1 MEDNHHKKIKTVGIV
16 IAIFVLIFALLVF
29 WGIKNNSIVGLDKS
43 DFSWETDAPTPNFL
57 LDENS
62 QGSQENTVPK
72 SSSLDN
78 AWKVF
83 QEFLLKAQAKDID
96 GVRLLTYKQSEA
108 CADLEREEECLAR
121 MDTVYELGKDLRKQ
135 DFIHIWED
143 KSQIILSTDF
153 QREESPELVGFV
165 RGFIY
170 LVRDDFT
177 GSIKILTFNP
187 AKGWFH
193 SPRETDTPEF
203 IEEKLQAMIL
213 DSDQDGLTDQQET
226 CTGIYFEDPECTNT
240 DPFKKDTNGNGW
252 WDGIEY
258 YMNRS

>member
-1 MEDNHHKKIKTVGIV
+1 MEDHHKKIKTAGII
-16 IAIFVLIFALLVF
+16 IAIFVLVFALLVF
-29 WGIKNNSIVGLDKS
+29 WGIKNKTIVDLD
-43 DFSWETDAPTPNFL
+43 DPNFSWDTGSSTPNFL
-57 LDENS
+57 LDEGPKNEE
-62 QGSQENTVPK
+62 ENTNPR
-72 SSSLDN
+72 SSSLDS

-108 CADLEREEECLAR
+108 CADPEREEECIAR
-121 MDTVYELGKDLRKQ
+121 MDTAYELGKNMKKQ
-135 DFIHIWED
+135 DFVHVWED

-153 QREESPELVGFV
+153 VREEYPELVGFTK
-165 RGFIY
+165 GFVY

-193 SPRETDTPEF
+193 APRETDTPEF

-226 CTGIYFEDPECTNT
+226 CLGIYFEDPDCTNT

-252 WDGIEY
+252 WDGVEY
-258 YMNRS
+258 YFNRS